1 MSLRF
6 QRAIIVGGSSGMGA
20 EMARQLSAEGVAV
33 AIVGHRADEVAQVAE
48 RLNAA
53 GKGRVIAAT
62 HDVRDY
68 DDAPPLFEQLV
79 AELGGLDLLIYAA
92 GIMYVPEE
100 GVYDFGQDR
109 AQMEINVVG
118 AMAWTNIAAARFE
131 AQRGGTIVGLSSI
144 AGERGRRT
152 MPGYTTSKA
161 ALTAWFEALRNR
173 VARYGVN
180 VVTVK
185 PGVVDTPMTRDLVRK
200 PPMMISAERAA
211 SLILA
216 TARRGGSPSAFI
228 PARWGLVALVLHH
241 LPSSI
246 FRRLNL

>member
-6 QRAIIVGGSSGMGA
+6 QRAIIVGASSGMGA
-20 EMARQLSAEGVAV
+20 EMARQLSADGAAV
-33 AIVGHRADEVAQVAE
+33 AIVGNRADELAQVAE

-53 GKGRVIAAT
+53 GKGRVITAT
-62 HDVRDY
+62 HDVRNY
-68 DDAPPLFEQLV
+68 DEAPSLFERLV
-79 AELGGLDLLIYAA
+79 GELGGLDLIIYSA
-92 GIMYVPEE
+92 GIMFVPEE

-118 AMAWTNIAAARFE
+118 GMAWTNLAAARFE
-131 AQRGGTIVGLSSI
+131 AHRSGTIVGLSSV
-144 AGERGRRT
+144 AGERGRRS

-161 ALTAWFEALRNR
+161 ALTAWLEALRNR

-185 PGVVDTPMTRDLVRK
+185 PGIVDTGMTRDIVRK
-200 PPMMISAERAA
+200 PMMISAERAA

-241 LPSSI
+241 MPSAI
-246 FRRLNL
+246 FRRLEL

>member
-1 MSLRF
+1 
-6 QRAIIVGGSSGMGA
+6 
-20 EMARQLSAEGVAV
+20 MARQLSADGAAV
-33 AIVGHRADEVAQVAE
+33 AIVGHRADELAEVAT

-53 GKGRVIAAT
+53 GKGRVITAT
-62 HDVRDY
+62 HDVRNY
-68 DDAPPLFEQLV
+68 DEATAVFERL
-79 AELGGLDLLIYAA
+79 AGELGGLDLLIYAA
-92 GIMYVPEE
+92 GIMFVPEE
-100 GVYDFGQDR
+100 SVYDFGQDR
-109 AQMEINVVG
+109 AQMEVNVVG
-118 AMAWTNIAAARFE
+118 AMAWTNLAAARFE
-131 AQRGGTIVGLSSI
+131 AQRSGTIVGLSSI

-161 ALTAWFEALRNR
+161 ALTAWMEALRNR

-185 PGVVDTPMTRDLVRK
+185 PGVVDTPMTRDVVRR
-200 PPMMISAERAA
+200 PMMISAERAA

-241 LPSSI
+241 MPSSI
-246 FRRLNL
+246 FRKLDL